1 MMEKSERYFRIL
13 GWFEKNMPVAETELD
28 YNSPF
33 ELMVAVVLS
42 AQCTDKRVNM
52 VTPALFE
59 RFPNAEAMSKASPED
74 ILPYIASVTFP
85 NNKSKHLSG
94 LAMVLVD
101 KFNSVVP
108 DDPAELQK
116 LPGVG
121 RKSANVIASVIFG
134 KPLIAVDTH
143 VYRVSRRL
151 GLSSGKDVLS
161 VEKDLTNNIPEEK
174 RAIAHHWLIL
184 HGRYVCLARKPKC
197 TGCGLSAFCKFY
209 NEKEL

>member
-1 MMEKSERYFRIL
+1 
-13 GWFEKNMPVAETELD
+13 
-28 YNSPF
+28 
-33 ELMVAVVLS
+33 
-42 AQCTDKRVNM
+42 
-52 VTPALFE
+52 
-59 RFPNAEAMSKASPED
+59 
-74 ILPYIASVTFP
+74 PYIASVTFP